1 MSLRIATKKN
11 NPKVEYKTGVNE
23 MGLVYAEIELFNAGE
38 LYNFRKGE
46 ISEDEVKQ
54 VKVNALVDSGS
65 YMLTINDTIQNQLGL
80 PLIEKQFSVLADD
93 TEIEVEVVGPV
104 EVRFENR
111 RTSVDAIIIP
121 NSSEVLLGA
130 IPMEDM
136 DVLIDPRERRLVVNP
151 KHPYVATK
159 YLK

>member
-11 NPKVEYKTGVNE
+11 KPKIEYKTGVNE
-23 MGLVYAEIELFNAGE
+23 MGLVYAEIELTSFDDIALHRRGFLE
-38 LYNFRKGE
+38 
-46 ISEDEVKQ
+46 EDKIKR
-54 VKVNALVDSGS
+54 VKVAALVDTGW
-65 YMLTINDTIQNQLGL
+65 YMLTINDPIRNQLDL
-80 PLIEKQFSVLADD
+80 PLIEKQFSVLADE

-111 RTSVDAIIIP
+111 RTSVDAIVIP
-121 NSSEVLLGA
+121 NSNEVLLGA

-136 DVLIDPRERRLVVNP
+136 DVLVDPREQKLVVNP

>member
-11 NPKVEYKTGVNE
+11 KPKVEYQTGVNE
-23 MGLVYAEIELFNAGE
+23 MGLVYAEIELTSFDDIVLHRRGYLE
-38 LYNFRKGE
+38 EGK
-46 ISEDEVKQ
+46 IKK
-54 VKVNALVDSGS
+54 VKVVALVDTGS
-65 YMLTINDTIQNQLGL
+65 YMLTINDKIRHQLDL
-80 PLIEKQFSVLADD
+80 PLIERQFSVLADD

-111 RTSVDAIIIP
+111 RTSVDAIVIP
-121 NSSEVLLGA
+121 NASEVLLGA

-136 DVLIDPRERRLVVNP
+136 DVLVDPRQRKLVVNP